1 VPVAGK
7 TQYARNGEVHIAYQ
21 VVGEGP
27 IDLVYVPTWMSQV
40 EHLWTEPS
48 VARFFDRLASFSRLI
63 IFDRRGAGLS
73 DPITEPVTLEE
84 QVDDVLCVLDA
95 VGSERA
101 ALTATLEGGAMA
113 CMFAAAH
120 PERTTALSL
129 YAMFPRTTRGEDG
142 YEWAQTEEER
152 ALRHDTIRENWG
164 DGSIAHVVAPL
175 RAQDQRFVDWFGK
188 LQRLA
193 SSPSTARIINDA
205 IGRMDVRAILP
216 SIRVPTLV
224 MHRRDDPFID
234 IRHSRYVAEHIPGA
248 RFVELPPGDNLFA
261 GANDDQILGEVE
273 EFLTG
278 ARQEREPDRVLA
290 TVLFTD
296 IVGSTERAAA
306 LGDSKWRTLLERH
319 DELVRIQLAAHR
331 GREVK
336 TTGDGFLATFDG
348 PARAIRCAMDI
359 GLAVGEADIQVR
371 AGLHTGE
378 VEVIG
383 DDVGGLAVHI
393 GARVMGAAEAG
404 EVLCSSTVKDLVVGS
419 GLEFEDRGERELKG
433 VPGEWRLFAVV

>member
-1 VPVAGK
+1 
-7 TQYARNGEVHIAYQ
+7 
-21 VVGEGP
+21 
-27 IDLVYVPTWMSQV
+27 VPTWMSQV
-40 EHLWTEPS
+40 EHLWEEPS
-48 VARFFDRLASFSRLI
+48 AARFFERLASFSRLI
-63 IFDRRGAGLS
+63 MYDRRGAGLS
-73 DPITEPVTLEE
+73 DPIVEPVTLEE
-84 QVDDVLCVLDA
+84 QVDDLLAVMDA

-113 CMFAAAH
+113 CMFAGTH
-120 PERTTALSL
+120 PERTTALAL
-129 YAMFPRTTRGEDG
+129 YAMFPRTTRAEGG

-152 ALRHDTIRENWG
+152 APRSDAILENWG
-164 DGSIAHVVAPL
+164 DGSVAHVLAPS
-175 RAQDQRFVDWFGK
+175 RAQDDRFVEWFGK

-193 SSPSTARIINDA
+193 SSPRSARIINDA

-216 SIRVPTLV
+216 TIRVPTLV
-224 MHRRDDPFID
+224 MHRKDDAFLD

-261 GANDDQILGEVE
+261 GGNDEEILGEVE

-278 ARQEREPDRVLA
+278 ARHQPEPDRILA

-306 LGDSKWRTLLERH
+306 LGDSEWRTLLGRH
-319 DELVRIQLAAHR
+319 DQLVRAQLAVHR
-331 GREVK
+331 GREIK
-336 TTGDGFLATFDG
+336 ATGDGFLATFDG
-348 PARAIRCAMDI
+348 PARAIRCALDI
-359 GLAVGEADIQVR
+359 GEAVGEADIQVR

-378 VEVIG
+378 CEVIG

-393 GARVMGAAEAG
+393 GARVMGAANAG

-433 VPGEWRLFAVV
+433 VPGAWRLFAVA